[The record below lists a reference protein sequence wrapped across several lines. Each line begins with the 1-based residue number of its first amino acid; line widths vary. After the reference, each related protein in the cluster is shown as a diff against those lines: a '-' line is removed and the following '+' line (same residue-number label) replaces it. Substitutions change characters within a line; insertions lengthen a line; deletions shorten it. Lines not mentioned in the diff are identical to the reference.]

1 MGKTEKVSI
10 EQIFMVMFLSR
21 VFITLTN
28 YPALTGNMEVTDYL
42 VSVVFDGIFVFIS
55 AIPVYLIAKKNT
67 SINILQKSACISPM
81 FGKAVALI
89 YGTTFLY
96 GIIVTMS
103 RFDMFATSIIFP
115 KTNFTGFLIVVIAAC
130 MLAAILGIESI
141 TRSGSFVFLVF
152 IASFFA
158 VVFSVYKN
166 IDFTNFSPVFY
177 NGAGSTL
184 KSSFMS
190 VSRTLE
196 LSGVLILMSK
206 IKGNIR
212 KGITFWI
219 IGFNLF
225 QALLIFLMIGV
236 MGDFLK
242 TQLFPAYTLAVV
254 AEYGF
259 LQRVDVLLTSTWIL
273 CVYIKVSIL
282 LYIFK
287 DCMKILI
294 SDKYEKSYI
303 IVSSI
308 IVSIIIS
315 FLNPTA
321 YSMGY
326 LLKPII
332 PLVLFSL
339 SVIIIPCI
347 VLIYER
353 VKGVKVYEK

>member
-21 VFITLTN
+21 VFVTLTN

-42 VSVVFDGIFVFIS
+42 LSVLFDGLFLFIS
-55 AIPVYLIAKKNT
+55 AIPVYLLAKKNI
-67 SINILQKSACISPM
+67 SINILDKSVCISPI
-81 FGKAVALI
+81 FGKVVAFI
-89 YGTTFLY
+89 YGITFIY

-115 KTNFTGFLIVVIAAC
+115 KTNFTGFLIIIIAAC

-141 TRSGSFVFLVF
+141 TRSSSFVFLIF
-152 IASFFA
+152 ILSFFA

-166 IDFTNFSPVFY
+166 VDFTNFSPVLY
-177 NGAGSTL
+177 NGAGSIL

-190 VSRTLE
+190 VPRTLE
-196 LSGVLILMSK
+196 LSALLILMSK

-212 KGITFWI
+212 RGLTFWI
-219 IGFNLF
+219 LGLNLF
-225 QALLIFLMIGV
+225 QAVLIFLMIGV

-242 TQLFPAYTLAVV
+242 TQLFPAYTLSVV

-259 LQRVDVLLTSTWIL
+259 MQRVDVLLTSTWIL
-273 CVYIKVSIL
+273 CVYIKISVM

-294 SDKYEKSYI
+294 SDKYGKSYI
-303 IVSSI
+303 VIL
-308 IVSIIIS
+308 SIIIS
-315 FLNPTA
+315 IITLHLNPTA
-321 YSMGY
+321 YSMNY

-332 PLVLFSL
+332 PLALFLL